1 MTSLKGPAA
10 TLGPMPDPTPQAL
23 PDPTS
28 LVLVVNPSS
37 LRTKVALARVTGSEN
52 SALPGQLGLELD
64 PVELPEVPLSERLE
78 RDLDAIRA
86 LLRGWPTP
94 DAVVSRAGHIGPLE
108 GGTYEVGEALA
119 RAAEH
124 SPTRDAINLG
134 APLALA
140 LASELNRPAYVVDP
154 PTADELLPEARLT
167 GVPGQQRRSFF
178 HALNA
183 RAVARRAAHEAGK
196 RLQDARVV
204 VAHLGVTTSVTL
216 FGEGRALDTTGA
228 WLDEG
233 PFSTTQAGGLPL
245 RAVLALAETHG
256 PAELRE
262 LLSERSGFFGLTGVS
277 DLRELEARS
286 GEPAVREAARAYA
299 HQVAKSVG
307 AYSAV
312 AGRPDAI
319 ALTGGGAHWDELV
332 TRIERRVAWIA
343 PFFVFPGELEL
354 EALAEGAGRVLL
366 GLEHAKRWPGPT
378 EG

>member
-1 MTSLKGPAA
+1 MTSLKGVTA
-10 TLGPMPDPTPQAL
+10 TLGPMPDPNAPPPSRPA
-23 PDPTS
+23 P
-28 LVLVVNPSS
+28 LVLVLNPSS
-37 LRTKVALARVTGSEN
+37 VRTKVALARVTGSEN

-64 PVELPEVPLSERLE
+64 THRLPEGPLEGRLE
-78 RDLDAIRA
+78 RDLAAIRG
-86 LLRGWPTP
+86 LLSASPTP

-108 GGTYEVGEALA
+108 GGTYEVSEALA
-119 RAAEH
+119 QAARQ
-124 SPTRDAINLG
+124 SQVGDAINLG

-140 LASELNRPAYVVDP
+140 LARELGCPAYVVDP

-167 GVPGQQRRSFF
+167 GVAGQQRRSFF

-216 FGEGRALDTTGA
+216 FAEGRAADTTGA

-245 RAVLALAETHG
+245 RVLLDLAERHP

-262 LLSERSGFFGLTGVS
+262 LLSKGSGFLGLTGIG
-277 DLRELEARS
+277 DLRELEERS
-286 GEPAVREAARAYA
+286 GEPAVREAMRAYA

-319 ALTGGGAHWDELV
+319 AVTGGGAHWDELM
-332 TRIERRVAWIA
+332 TLIERRIGWIA
-343 PFFVFPGELEL
+343 PVLVFPGELEL

-366 GLEHAKRWPGPT
+366 GLEHAKRWPGPPD
-378 EG
+378 G